1 MECNGAR
8 AGSNGVWYWFG
19 MGLDR
24 VRFGGRGGLRMRVE
38 DWVRI
43 FGGAEE
49 AGDVSDCLA

>member
-1 MECNGAR
+1 MEYSGVER
-8 AGSNGVWYWFG
+8 GSNRVGFGLG

-24 VRFGGRGGLRMRVE
+24 VRFGGWGGLRMRVE